1 MLLLILAFV
10 GGLLT
15 ILSPCILPVLPFV
28 FTRVGQPF
36 ARSGL
41 PLLVGMAVTF
51 AAVGLLAAVGGA
63 WAVRANQAGRA
74 AALALLAVFALA
86 MLFPSLAERL
96 GRPLVRLGD
105 RLSRRSERA
114 WESGSPVGSSA
125 LLGVA
130 TGLLWAPCAG
140 PILGLV
146 FTGAAIR
153 GATADTALLLLAYAL
168 GAGTSL
174 ALALLAGGRAVAAL
188 RRFRLAGSW
197 MRRGLGAAVLAA
209 VATIAL
215 GLDQTTL
222 AGFSRGDTDRLEQ
235 ALLTRVRNGG
245 AEASRIVA
253 SSGLPVLGT
262 LPPLPRGAVWLNSPP
277 LSRDQLWGKVV
288 LVDIW
293 TYSCINCVRTLPHVR
308 AWARKYKDHGL
319 VVIGVHTPEF
329 AFEKD
334 LGNVREAM
342 RKLGVTYPVVIDND
356 FTIWKAFNNHYWPAF
371 YFIDAQ
377 GRIRATKVGEGEY
390 DTSERRIQS
399 LLREAGF
406 RNVPTGLVQP

>member
-28 FTRVGQPF
+28 FARVGQPF

-41 PLLVGMAVTF
+41 PLLVGMAMTF
-51 AAVGLLAAVGGA
+51 AAVGLLAVVGGG
-63 WAVRANQAGRA
+63 WTVRANQAGRT
-74 AALALLAVFALA
+74 AALLLLVVFALA
-86 MLFPSLAERL
+86 MLFPSLAERWS
-96 GRPLVRLGD
+96 RPLARLGEY
-105 RLSRRSERA
+105 LSRRSERA
-114 WESGSPVGSSA
+114 RAAGSRVGSSA

-130 TGLLWAPCAG
+130 AGLLWAPCAG

-153 GATADTALLLLAYAL
+153 GATTQTALLLLAYAV
-168 GAGTSL
+168 GAATSL
-174 ALALLAGGRAVAAL
+174 ALALLASGRVAVALQRSSIAAIWL
-188 RRFRLAGSW
+188 
-197 MRRGLGAAVLAA
+197 RRGLGGAVLAS
-209 VATIAL
+209 VGTIAL
-215 GLDQTTL
+215 GLDQSLL
-222 AGFSRGDTDRLEQ
+222 AGISWASTDRLEQ
-235 ALLTRVRNGG
+235 ALLARVQPARPDD
-245 AEASRIVA
+245 ERIA
-253 SSGLPVLGT
+253 AASGLPVLGT
-262 LPPLPRGAVWLNSPP
+262 LPPFPKGVVWLNSPP
-277 LSRDQLWGKVV
+277 LSRDQVWGKVV
-288 LVDIW
+288 LVNIW

-334 LGNVREAM
+334 LVNVREAM

-356 FTIWKAFNNHYWPAF
+356 FAIWKAFNNHYWPAF
-371 YFIDAQ
+371 YFIDGQ
-377 GRIRATKVGEGEY
+377 GRIRATKVGEGAY
-390 DTSERRIQS
+390 DTSERTIQG

-406 RNVPTGLVQP
+406 RTVPGGLVQP

>member
-1 MLLLILAFV
+1 LTLLLLAFV
-10 GGLLT
+10 AGLLT

-28 FTRVGQPF
+28 FARVGQPF

-41 PLLVGMAVTF
+41 PLLVAMSVTF
-51 AAVGLLAAVGGA
+51 AAVGLLAAVGGG
-63 WAVRANQAGRA
+63 WAVRANQAGRV
-74 AALALLAVFALA
+74 AALALLAALGLA
-86 MLFPSLAERL
+86 MLFPSLADRWS
-96 GRPLVRLGD
+96 RPLVGLGD
-105 RLSRRSERA
+105 RLSRRSEQA
-114 WESGSPVGSSA
+114 EQAGSPVGSSA

-130 TGLLWAPCAG
+130 AGLLWAPCAG

-146 FTGAAIR
+146 FTGVAIR
-153 GATADTALLLLAYAL
+153 GANAESALLLLAYAL

-174 ALALLAGGRAVAAL
+174 ALALQAGGRVAAAL
-188 RRFRLAGSW
+188 QRSRGVATW
-197 MRRGLGAAVLAA
+197 MRRGLGVAVLAA
-209 VATIAL
+209 VGTIAL
-215 GLDQTTL
+215 GLEQSSL
-222 AGFSRGDTDRLEQ
+222 AGFARTDTDRLEQ
-235 ALLTRVRNGG
+235 ALLSRVQPAGKYR
-245 AEASRIVA
+245 ERIAA
-253 SSGLPVLGT
+253 SSGLPVLGN
-262 LPPLPRGAVWLNSPP
+262 LPPFPRGAVWLNSPP

-319 VVIGVHTPEF
+319 VVIGVHSPEF

-334 LGNVREAM
+334 LGNVREAT

-356 FTIWKAFNNHYWPAF
+356 FTIWKAFKNHYWPAF
-371 YFIDAQ
+371 YFIDGQ

>member
-1 MLLLILAFV
+1 
-10 GGLLT
+10 
-15 ILSPCILPVLPFV
+15 
-28 FTRVGQPF
+28 
-36 ARSGL
+36 
-41 PLLVGMAVTF
+41 
-51 AAVGLLAAVGGA
+51 
-63 WAVRANQAGRA
+63 
-74 AALALLAVFALA
+74 
-86 MLFPSLAERL
+86 
-96 GRPLVRLGD
+96 
-105 RLSRRSERA
+105 
-114 WESGSPVGSSA
+114 VGSSA

-130 TGLLWAPCAG
+130 AGLLWAPCAG

-153 GATADTALLLLAYAL
+153 GANAESALLLLAYAL

-174 ALALLAGGRAVAAL
+174 ALALLAGGSVAAAL
-188 RRFRLAGSW
+188 QRSLGVATW
-197 MRRGLGAAVLAA
+197 MRRGLGVAVLAG
-209 VATIAL
+209 VGTIAL
-215 GLDQTTL
+215 GLEQSSL
-222 AGFSRGDTDRLEQ
+222 AGFARTDTDRLEQ
-235 ALLTRVRNGG
+235 ALLSRVQPAGKY
-245 AEASRIVA
+245 EERIAA
-253 SSGLPVLGT
+253 SSSLPVLGN
-262 LPPLPRGAVWLNSPP
+262 LPPFPRGAVWLNSPP

-319 VVIGVHTPEF
+319 VVIGVHSPEF

-334 LGNVREAM
+334 LGNVREAT

-356 FTIWKAFNNHYWPAF
+356 FTIWKAFKNHYWPAF
-371 YFIDAQ
+371 YFIDGQ

-406 RNVPTGLVQP
+406 RNLPTGLVQP

>member
-1 MLLLILAFV
+1 MLLLILTFV
-10 GGLLT
+10 AGLLT

-28 FTRVGQPF
+28 FARVGQPF
-36 ARSGL
+36 VRSGL

-51 AAVGLLAAVGGA
+51 TAVGVLAAVGGG
-63 WAVRANQAGRA
+63 WAVRANQVGRT
-74 AALALLAVFALA
+74 LALLLLAAFALA
-86 MLFPSLAERL
+86 MLFPSLADRWS
-96 GRPLVRLGD
+96 RPLMALGD
-105 RLSRRSERA
+105 RLSRRSDQVRQA
-114 WESGSPVGSSA
+114 GSPVGSSA

-130 TGLLWAPCAG
+130 AGLLWAPCAG

-146 FTGAAIR
+146 FTGVAIR
-153 GATADTALLLLAYAL
+153 GAGAESALLLLAYAL

-174 ALALLAGGRAVAAL
+174 ALALLAGGRVAAAL
-188 RRFRLAGSW
+188 QRSRGAAIW

-209 VATIAL
+209 VGTIAL
-215 GLDQTTL
+215 GLEQSSL
-222 AGFSRGDTDRLEQ
+222 AGLNLAGTDRLEQ
-235 ALLTRVRNGG
+235 ALLTRILPIRGG
-245 AEASRIVA
+245 EERIA
-253 SSGLPVLGT
+253 AASGLPVLGN
-262 LPPLPRGAVWLNSPP
+262 LPPFPKQAVWLNSPP

-308 AWARKYKDHGL
+308 AWARKYKEHGL

-334 LGNVREAM
+334 LGNVREAT

-406 RNVPTGLVQP
+406 RNVPTGVVQP

>member
-1 MLLLILAFV
+1 MLLLILAFLA
-10 GGLLT
+10 GLLT
-15 ILSPCILPVLPFV
+15 IVSPCILPVLPFV
-28 FTRVGQPF
+28 FARVGQPF
-36 ARSGL
+36 LRSGL
-41 PLLVGMAVTF
+41 PLLGGMAVTF
-51 AAVGLLAAVGGA
+51 AAVGLLAAVGGG
-63 WAVRANQAGRA
+63 WAVGANQAGRV
-74 AALALLAVFALA
+74 AALLLLALFALA
-86 MLFPSLAERL
+86 MLFPSLADRCS
-96 GRPLVRLGD
+96 RPLVALGN
-105 RLSRRSERA
+105 RLSGRSEQTR
-114 WESGSPVGSSA
+114 SNGSPPGSSA

-146 FTGAAIR
+146 VTGAAIQ
-153 GATADTALLLLAYAL
+153 GATARTGLLLLAYAL
-168 GAGTSL
+168 GAATSL
-174 ALALLAGGRAVAAL
+174 AAFLLAGGPVAAAMQRSLPAGAWL
-188 RRFRLAGSW
+188 RRA
-197 MRRGLGAAVLAA
+197 LGAAVL
-209 VATIAL
+209 VSVGTIAL
-215 GLDQTTL
+215 GLDRSSL
-222 AGFSRGDTDRLEQ
+222 AGFTLADTDRLEQ
-235 ALLTRVRNGG
+235 ALLMKLHPARES
-245 AEASRIVA
+245 EARIA
-253 SSGLPVLGT
+253 SSSGLPVLGI
-262 LPPLPRGAVWLNSPP
+262 LPPFPKQAVWLNSPP

-334 LGNVREAM
+334 LGNVREAT
-342 RKLGVTYPVVIDND
+342 RKLGVTHPVVIDND

-377 GRIRATKVGEGEY
+377 GRIRAIKVGEGEY

-406 RNVPTGLVQP
+406 RNVPMGLVQL